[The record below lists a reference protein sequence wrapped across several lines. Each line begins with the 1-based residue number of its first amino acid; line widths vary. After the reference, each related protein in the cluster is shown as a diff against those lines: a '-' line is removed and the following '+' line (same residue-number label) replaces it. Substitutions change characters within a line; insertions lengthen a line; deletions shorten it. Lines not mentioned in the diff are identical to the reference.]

1 MRRRA
6 IHWLVLGFAALW
18 FNVVLPVHKRGQ
30 ITLGGPPEG
39 GSHACCKTAQPGSA
53 PSSKNHCPVPGSRPS
68 GPCAVCFF
76 MAGLCTPPPVTVVE
90 RRLGYAGQNRIAARS
105 APEVARFC
113 LPLNSRAPPLV

>member
-1 MRRRA
+1 MRRRV

-30 ITLGGPPEG
+30 ITLGTPAGA
-39 GSHACCKTAQPGSA
+39 SHACCKTATPTPPADAKG
-53 PSSKNHCPVPGSRPS
+53 HCPVPGQRPG

-90 RRLGYAGQNRIAARS
+90 RRLEYAGQSRTAARP
-105 APEVARFC
+105 AAHVARFP
-113 LPLNSRAPPLV
+113 LPLNSRAPPLA